1 MFDLNTKKIKKF
13 LQGTSLESD
22 VKFFQETSMLSSFK
36 TGGKCICMFSVINI
50 TELCRILNFLKIEDI
65 SFHIT
70 GGGTNTLFAD
80 DFIDVAVIKLA
91 GDFNYIK
98 ISRPK
103 TEAKTDGDNKEK
115 DNIISAGSACSL
127 ERFVVQT
134 AKNGFDFS
142 FLAGI
147 PGTLGGA
154 VAGNAGNTQYGICR
168 YLKIIEYAGLK
179 EHSFISLKAQISGDD
194 YAYRTFKLG
203 ILPVIT
209 DIYFMAD
216 CADRTEIFKKIR
228 HNIKIKKSVQPL
240 NTKNAGCFF
249 KNSTAEAKYS
259 SGEMIDMCGLKGFK
273 YGGARVSA
281 KHANFLENH
290 DNASATDIYIL
301 SKIVKDFVKKKFNVN
316 LEYEVKMVGF

>member
-13 LQGTSLESD
+13 LKDTALESE
-22 VKFFQETSMLSSFK
+22 VKFFQETSGFSSFK
-36 TGGKCICMFSVINI
+36 AGGKCICIFFVINI
-50 TELCRILNFLKIEDI
+50 AELCRILNFLKKAGI
-65 SFHIT
+65 SFCII

-80 DFIDVAVIKLA
+80 DFIDAAVIKLA

-98 ISRPK
+98 IAAEGVGGDLGEDK
-103 TEAKTDGDNKEK
+103 GDGS
-115 DNIISAGSACSL
+115 IISAGAAYSL
-127 ERFVVQT
+127 ERFVVET
-134 AKNGFDFS
+134 AKRGFDFS

-154 VAGNAGNTQYGICR
+154 VAGNAGNTQSGICR
-168 YLKIIEYAGLK
+168 YLKSISYTGLK
-179 EHSFISLKAQISGDD
+179 EHSFSSLRDLISGDD

-209 DIYFMAD
+209 DIYLTAD

-249 KNSTAEAKYS
+249 KNPAATESKYGA
-259 SGEMIDMCGLKGFK
+259 GEMIDLCGLKGFM
-273 YGGARVSA
+273 YGGARVSP

-290 DNASATDIYIL
+290 YNASAGDIYIL
-301 SKIVKDFVKKKFNVN
+301 SKIVKDFVKKRFNFN
-316 LEYEVKMVGF
+316 LEYEIKLVGF